1 MNSDVE
7 QLYTA
12 SRSERTQFNE
22 FLSRYIF
29 MAMGLISSID
39 NETSLATVRTW
50 VHEPMKVYTEYQGV
64 EILQPAGISCP
75 LEGALC
81 LLMAPRT
88 PVQTIPE
95 VTLLTTEEAYS
106 SKVLK
111 ALPIVPFGTT
121 QEYGAGTTDEGF
133 SMYTPFG
140 EISVSSTGM
149 GITYNGEQGKA
160 SVVISPEGEV
170 AFTNNAIWAKLT
182 PESKLSITAEGEE
195 LTTKIDFEAD
205 SIEIKTV
212 RIENDEET
220 VLSSVATD
228 NQGVLTVVAAEKNT
242 VTINNNGAEIVDI
255 NGNTVQMTGDGINIT
270 DANDNKIETSS
281 SGVTLTDVNDN
292 KIETSSSGI
301 TLTGAMGSV
310 EIQ

>member
-7 QLYTA
+7 QLYAA

-29 MAMGLISSID
+29 MAVGMISGID

-106 SKVLK
+106 NKVLK

-121 QEYGAGTTDEGF
+121 QKYGAGTTDEGF

-160 SVVISPEGEV
+160 SVIISPEGEV
-170 AFTNNAIWAKLT
+170 IIANNALWAKLT
-182 PESKLSITAEGEE
+182 PESKLSIVAEGKD
-195 LTTKIDFEAD
+195 LTTKINFKAG
-205 SIEIKTV
+205 STEIKTV
-212 RIENDEET
+212 KIKNNKET
-220 VLSSVATD
+220 VLSRVTTD
-228 NQGVLTVVAAEKNT
+228 DKGTMTIVAAEKNT
-242 VTINNNGAEIVDI
+242 ITI
-255 NGNTVQMTGDGINIT
+255 DGEGISIT
-270 DANDNKIETSS
+270 DANNNSIK
-281 SGVTLTDVNDN
+281 
-292 KIETSSSGI
+292 TSSSGI
-301 TLTGAMGSV
+301 KMTGPKGTL